1 MNKTE
6 AEGLLN
12 FCRSDSQ
19 RRILEAIVE
28 SGSRNAAARELGLHH
43 STVNDAAARVKE
55 YACKTRGYSPD
66 HDMTHPTPEGY
77 FIERMTHQHSGDG
90 ELERVWTKSKRSA
103 EEIEASIRAFIE
115 AMCKDITPHKRIKQ
129 PKGKRAARIKTNL
142 IIGDA
147 HLGMFAWGQETGR
160 ENHNL
165 NIGLRDLKSAAEY
178 LIETSPSSESI
189 AIVNLGDLLHCNDP
203 SFTTP
208 ASGNQLDHDGRFPK
222 VARAAGEFMRHV
234 VVKSLEKFSKVEVY
248 NVRGNHDASAAFWIN
263 YVLEAY
269 FAKNPRVQIVRNETK
284 LLHYSFGSNFVPLDH
299 GEKGFKRLH
308 EAITRDHRQEHGA
321 AKFTYCW
328 TGHIHHKVRDEIGGV
343 HFEAFNTLI
352 PPDQYH
358 ADKGYGSAQSMTSI
372 VLDSEYGEVDRKIC
386 SLNLARSFQ

>member
-1 MNKTE
+1 MKKDE
-6 AEGLLN
+6 AQGLLS

-19 RRILEAIVE
+19 RRVLEAIVE
-28 SGSRNAAARELGLHH
+28 FGTRHAAARALGFHH
-43 STVNDAAARVKE
+43 TTVNKTAQRVKD
-55 YACKTRGYSPD
+55 YACSRGYSPD
-66 HDMTHPTPEGY
+66 HDMVHPTPSGY
-77 FIERMTHQHSGDG
+77 FVERMTHQHSGDG
-90 ELERVWTKSKRSA
+90 QLERVWTKSKRSA
-103 EEIEASIRAFIE
+103 EELEASIRAFVE
-115 AMCKDITPHKRIKQ
+115 AVCEDVTPYKKIKA
-129 PKGKRAARIKTNL
+129 PKGKKTSRLKTNL
-142 IIGDA
+142 LIGDA
-147 HLGMFAWGQETGR
+147 HLGMFAWAPETGR

-178 LIETSPSSESI
+178 LIETSPNSETI
-189 AIVNLGDLLHCNDP
+189 AIINLGDLLHCNDP
-203 SFTTP
+203 SFMTP

-234 VVKSLEKFSKVEVY
+234 VLVGLEKFSKVEVY
-248 NVRGNHDASAAFWIN
+248 NVRGNHDSSAAFWIN

-269 FAKNPRVQIVRNETK
+269 FVNNPRVSIIRNETK
-284 LLHYSFGSNFVPLDH
+284 MLHYSFGSNFVPLDH

-308 EAITRDHRQEHGA
+308 EAITRDYRKEHGE

-343 HFEAFNTLI
+343 HFEAFNTLV

-372 VLDSEYGEVDRKIC
+372 VLDSDYGEVDRKIC